1 MEFKHITFIIN
12 PASGK
17 QEPILSLINTAMEQF
32 NYQWEVAVTTRSRTA
47 GEIASDLIGK
57 TDLVIVYGGDGTVT
71 DVAATLQGTDMPM
84 GILPGGTANVMA
96 KELGIPQYTAE
107 ALNVFAQGAYQCRTI
122 DMGLVNGKPF
132 LLRVNLGI
140 MADMV
145 LDANRELKEKV
156 GQLAYG
162 ITAMKTV
169 ANADSVHYKLEI
181 DGNVIEQ
188 SGVSLTVTNSGN
200 IGIGDY
206 ALQPDISISDGF
218 LDVLL
223 MKDTSLL
230 SMLKIASCTL
240 LQTETEALLHY
251 KCREVTITM
260 EHQQR
265 FICDDHEEH
274 SSELKITVL
283 PSAIKIITPKTQV

>member
-1 MEFKHITFIIN
+1 MEIKHITFIIN

-32 NYQWEVAVTTRSRTA
+32 DNHWEVEVTTRNRSA
-47 GEIASDLIGK
+47 SEIAAALIGK
-57 TDLVIVYGGDGTVT
+57 TDVVIVYGGDGTVT
-71 DVAATLQGTDMPM
+71 EVAAVLQGTDMLM

-96 KELGIPQYTAE
+96 KELGIPLDSTQ
-107 ALNVFAQGAYQCRTI
+107 ALNILKEGAYQCRDI
-122 DMGLVNGKPF
+122 DMGLVNGTPF

-169 ANADSVHYKLEI
+169 ANADPINYRMVI
-181 DGNVIEQ
+181 DGDVIEQ

-230 SMLKIASCTL
+230 SMFKIASSTL

-251 KCREVTITM
+251 KCREVIIMTDQ
-260 EHQQR
+260 QQR
-265 FICDDHEEH
+265 FICDDHEEQG
-274 SSELKITVL
+274 SELKISVL
-283 PSAIKIITPKTQV
+283 PSAIKILTPKTKI

>member
-17 QEPILSLINTAMEQF
+17 QEPILSLINTAMEKF
-32 NYQWEVAVTTRSRTA
+32 NYQWEVEVTTRNRSA
-47 GEIASDLIGK
+47 SEIASALIGK
-57 TDLVIVYGGDGTVT
+57 TDVIIVYGGDGTVT
-71 DVAATLQGTDMPM
+71 EVAAVLQGTGLPM
-84 GILPGGTANVMA
+84 GIIPGGTANVMA
-96 KELGIPQYTAE
+96 KELGVPMDSAQ
-107 ALNVFAQGAYQCRTI
+107 ALNVFEEGAYECRDI
-122 DMGLVNGKPF
+122 DMGKVNGNPF
-132 LLRVNLGI
+132 ILRVNLGI

-145 LDANRELKEKV
+145 LDANRELKDKV

-169 ANADSVHYKLEI
+169 ASADPVYYKMVI
-181 DGNVIEQ
+181 DGDLIEQ

-206 ALQPDISISDGF
+206 ALQPDISISDGL
-218 LDVLL
+218 LDVIL

-230 SMLKIASCTL
+230 SMLKIAGSTL

-251 KCREVTITM
+251 KCREIIITM
-260 EHQQR
+260 DHQQR
-265 FICDDHEEH
+265 FICDDHEAQA
-274 SSELKITVL
+274 SELKISVL
-283 PSAIKIITPKTQV
+283 PSSIKILTPKTQI